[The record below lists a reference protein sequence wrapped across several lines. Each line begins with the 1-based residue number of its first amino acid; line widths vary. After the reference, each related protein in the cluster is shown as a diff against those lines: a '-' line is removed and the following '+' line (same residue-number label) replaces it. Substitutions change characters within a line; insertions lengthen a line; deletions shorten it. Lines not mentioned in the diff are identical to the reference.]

1 MLQEVITEPGLFFDE
16 RYDWVL
22 VYGKKEGEWRGEGVL
37 YHTSQGLHYH
47 STVHQYAV
55 STTIKSSQTGRK
67 TRLVAAHLPHH
78 ATLDTTLQLLE
89 DWGRAMP
96 KSGAILGVDANEWPD
111 GPSAHTARG
120 EEVLHHITVWGM
132 HLPPQAL
139 GTPTYHPYNTA
150 MHPRRLDYLFL
161 KGASQQRGGR
171 HQASSSLGGLGRLPP
186 PAPLDVHM
194 GASPTQA

>member
-1 MLQEVITEPGLFFDE
+1 MSAMTGCSSTARKRESGEE
-16 RYDWVL
+16 R
-22 VYGKKEGEWRGEGVL
+22 E
-37 YHTSQGLHYH
+37 GLHHH

-96 KSGAILGVDANEWPD
+96 KSGAILGVDANETFTGDWPD

-120 EEVLHHITVWGM
+120 EEVLHHITAWGM

-150 MHPRRLDYLFL
+150 MHPRRLDYLCL
-161 KGASQQRGGR
+161 KGGQPTAGGGAR
-171 HQASSSLGGLGRLPP
+171 VPP
-186 PAPLDVHM
+186 PSLFRP
-194 GASPTQA
+194 